1 VHCDDPVSAMRLFLC
16 SSSVRGAVAELADV
30 LAGGR
35 RVAVTANALD
45 TVPDMR
51 RDWLA
56 AELSALAS
64 ARVDPFEL
72 DLRDYYGSPAGALA
86 GALSEVDMVWAT
98 GGSVFVLID
107 AMRRSGFDEV
117 LRTRLREDTLA
128 YGGCSAGACVCAPSL
143 RGFEVIEN
151 EMPEGG
157 PSFAG
162 LGLIAFSIV
171 PHHGSPGAVGAT
183 IDRLLTALSADGIP
197 YRTLSDGQALV
208 VRGDEIVTVTMHEDG
223 S

>member
-1 VHCDDPVSAMRLFLC
+1 MRLFLC
-16 SSSVRGAVAELADV
+16 SSSVLGEVPELADL

-56 AELSALAS
+56 AELSALAR
-64 ARVDPFEL
+64 AGVDPFEL
-72 DLRDYYGSPAGALA
+72 DLRDYYDPPGGTLA
-86 GALSEVDMVWAT
+86 RALSEVDMVWAT

-107 AMRRSGFDEV
+107 AMQRSGFDGV
-117 LRTRLREDTLA
+117 LHTQLRDDALA

-143 RGFEVIEN
+143 HGFEAIED

-157 PSFAG
+157 PSFTG
-162 LGLIAFSIV
+162 LGLIPFSIV
-171 PHHGSPGAVGAT
+171 PHHGSTGAAGEA
-183 IDRLLTALSADGIP
+183 IDRLLGAFEADGIP

-208 VRGDEIVTVTMHEDG
+208 VRGNEIITVTMDADA